1 MHFRTDKS
9 SKCNQFGKY
18 VVLDIDLL
26 TFMAFYCN
34 VLIDSSFRSYSHFLQ
49 VAICVGAFLIV
60 FLREG
65 EAEGG
70 KSHSD

>member
-1 MHFRTDKS
+1 
-9 SKCNQFGKY
+9 
-18 VVLDIDLL
+18 
-26 TFMAFYCN
+26 MAFYCN

>member
-9 SKCNQFGKY
+9 SKCDQFGKY

-26 TFMAFYCN
+26 AFMAFYCN
-34 VLIDSSFRSYSHFLQ
+34 ILIDSSFRSYSHFLQ
-49 VAICVGAFLIV
+49 VLICVGAFLIV

-65 EAEGG
+65 EAEGS